1 MKGIRAVKVSASH
14 LHLFIGQ
21 PNFVVKIEFLQ
32 GWLVKDPEE
41 EVLRCSERV
50 NYRTF
55 RSGSNT
61 EIEEDGGDNVETK
74 TDSRLGYF
82 YAVLCGL
89 SFTAW

>member
-1 MKGIRAVKVSASH
+1 M
-14 LHLFIGQ
+14 
-21 PNFVVKIEFLQ
+21 
-32 GWLVKDPEE
+32 VKDPEE

-50 NYRTF
+50 NYRSF
-55 RSGSNT
+55 RSGSYT
-61 EIEEDGGDNVETK
+61 EIEEDGGDNVEEE